1 MDTEPLTDVGAVG
14 LNFTFRVALC
24 AGANANGVL
33 TPLTARPCPLTPTW
47 EIVVELFPELVM
59 VTD

>member
-1 MDTEPLTDVGAVG
+1 MDTEPLTDEAAVG

-24 AGANANGVL
+24 PAVNVEGVL
-33 TPLTARPCPLTPTW
+33 TPLTARPCPLTPTC
-47 EIVVELFPELVM
+47 EIVVALFPELVM

>member
-1 MDTEPLTDVGAVG
+1 MDTEPLTDVAAVG
-14 LNFTFRVALC
+14 LNFTLRAALWP
-24 AGANANGVL
+24 GVNVRGVL
-33 TPLTARPCPLTPTW
+33 TPLTARPCPLTPTC